1 MANGAHSH
9 LGGGSKYGDPLAPD
23 WTPPNA
29 HQLEGPGMPVQRNG
43 NGSGL
48 GMHQTDGVNGGGDVG
63 EALDPDEDEQ
73 YCSCRRVSF
82 GEMIA
87 CDDDSCEIDWVGV
100 FVFRFSYWN

>member
-9 LGGGSKYGDPLAPD
+9 MGLAPD

-43 NGSGL
+43 NGAAL
-48 GMHQTDGVNGGGDVG
+48 GMHQADGVHGRGVGGDVG

-73 YCSCRRVSF
+73 YCFCRNVSF

-87 CDDDSCEIDWVGV
+87 CDDDSCEIEWVRV
-100 FVFRFSYWN
+100 FCFSFFVFHWN